1 MNRSTE
7 EIARDMITDLFAE
20 LAELCDATNDDRLAP
35 WEMARQKAAEVVMAT
50 DTVCR
55 AIAAR
60 QDRTFLDRLPQ
71 INTPEEDAAMDEAEA
86 KAVDHAH
93 VNPVFAPILGS
104 FFGRGA

>member
-1 MNRSTE
+1 MTRSTE
-7 EIARDMITDLFAE
+7 EIARETVAGLFTE
-20 LAELCDATNDDRLAP
+20 LAELCDAMNDDRLAS
-35 WEMARQKAAEVVMAT
+35 WELARQKASEVVMAT